1 MTEDRKW
8 KIGCFSVALA
18 VIILV
23 VSVFC
28 YFLNRPAPVYETNDV
43 ADYGIVKGNY
53 DNDRPQE
60 FISYFFPQKI
70 EDYFSDI
77 TYHYKAKKLDT
88 YAYEMYLEFVIQD
101 AEKYTSFISNV
112 IGNEVCE
119 PFHFSP
125 DYQAHYVS
133 NYLTLSQLPEEHPLY
148 IEGAPPS
155 IGNAKIG
162 LILFSDEQQRIVFV
176 ALGMFDG
183 GGANVEELGYFF
195 NRFGIDPLEYEKRA
209 SSEYVS

>member
-53 DNDRPQE
+53 NNDKPQR
-60 FISYFFPQKI
+60 FISSFFPQKI

-77 TYHYKAKKLDT
+77 TYHYKAKKGDT

-119 PFHFSP
+119 PFHFDP
-125 DYQAHYVS
+125 NYRAYYVS
-133 NYLTLSQLPEEHPLY
+133 NYLSLDQWPEDHKLY
-148 IEGAPPS
+148 SEDAPPF
-155 IGNAKIG
+155 ITNAKIG
-162 LILFSDEQQRIVFV
+162 LVLFSEAEQRIVFF
-176 ALGMFDG
+176 ALGMYDG
-183 GGANVEELGYFF
+183 GGADVEELGYFF

>member
-53 DNDRPQE
+53 NNDKPQR
-60 FISYFFPQKI
+60 FISSFFPQEI
-70 EDYFSDI
+70 EDYFSDV
-77 TYHYKAKKLDT
+77 TYHYKAKEGDT
-88 YAYEMYLEFVIQD
+88 YAYEMYLEFVIED
-101 AEKYTSFISNV
+101 ADQYTSFISNV

-119 PFHFSP
+119 PFHFDS
-125 DYQAHYVS
+125 DYQAYCVA
-133 NYLTLSQLPEEHPLY
+133 NYLTLHPSSEENRPLC
-148 IEGAPPS
+148 IED
-155 IGNAKIG
+155 AKIG
-162 LILFSDEQQRIVFV
+162 LVLFSDEEQRIVFV
-176 ALGMFDG
+176 ALGMYDG